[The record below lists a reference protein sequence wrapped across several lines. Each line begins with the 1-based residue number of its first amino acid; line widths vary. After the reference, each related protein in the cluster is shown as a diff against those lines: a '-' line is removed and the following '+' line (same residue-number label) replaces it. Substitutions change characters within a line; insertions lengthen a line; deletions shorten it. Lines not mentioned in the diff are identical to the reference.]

1 MLTRVVQTAIL
12 REVIMEVGILGLP
25 GVGKTCIFNAL
36 TSGTVVASQ
45 SAQKPNV
52 GMANVPDERL
62 QQINA
67 LIATQRLVY
76 ATVKFVDIAGLS
88 KGASQ
93 GGGLGNKFLSF
104 IREADAVLEVVRCF
118 ESADVPHIDG
128 SVDPVRDVETVETEM
143 IFADLETLEKNID
156 KQRKHANTGTDK
168 EAHIHAAT
176 LEQVIPELQKGV
188 PIRRMHLKPEQ
199 QKFLHTLGLVSDKKV
214 LYIANVGEDDLEGTG
229 THAARLRAHVA
240 KLGGV
245 VVPVCAKLEAELTEL
260 PPEDRAAM
268 LSEMGIK
275 TAALAAVTKAA
286 YQLLGLQSFFTVGP
300 DEIRAWTIHVG
311 FTAPQAA
318 GVIHSDFEKGFIR
331 AEVYHFK
338 DLMEFKS
345 EAAVKHAGK
354 ARAEGKNYVF
364 QEGDIAHFLANKA

>member
-1 MLTRVVQTAIL
+1 
-12 REVIMEVGILGLP
+12 MEVGILGLP
-25 GVGKTCIFNAL
+25 GVGKTCMFNAL
-36 TSGTVVASQ
+36 TSGTVVASP

-67 LIATQRLVY
+67 LIETQRLVY

-93 GGGLGNKFLSF
+93 GDGLGNKFLSF

-143 IFADLETLEKNID
+143 ILADLETLEKNLD
-156 KQRKHANTGTDK
+156 KQRKHARTGADK
-168 EAHIHAAT
+168 EALVHAAT
-176 LEQVIPELQKGV
+176 LEQIIPELQKGV
-188 PIRRMHLKPEQ
+188 PIRRMHLKPEH
-199 QKFLHTLGLVSDKKV
+199 QKFIHTLGLASDKKV

-240 KLGGV
+240 KLGGI
-245 VVPVCAKLEAELTEL
+245 VVPVCAKLEAELAEL

-268 LSEMGIK
+268 LTEMGIK
-275 TAALAAVTKAA
+275 TAALPAVTKAA

-338 DLMEFKS
+338 DLIEFKS

-354 ARAEGKNYVF
+354 VRAEGKNYVF
-364 QEGDIAHFLANKA
+364 QEGDIAHFLANKT

>member
-1 MLTRVVQTAIL
+1 
-12 REVIMEVGILGLP
+12 MEVGILGLP
-25 GVGKTCIFNAL
+25 GVGKTALFNAL

-45 SAQKPNV
+45 SANKPNV

-62 QQINA
+62 KQINE
-67 LIATQRLVY
+67 LIETQRIVY

-93 GGGLGNKFLSF
+93 GGGLGNKFLAY

-118 ESADVPHIDG
+118 ESADVPHVDG
-128 SVDPVRDVETVETEM
+128 SIDPVRDVETVEMEM
-143 IFADLETLEKNID
+143 IFADLETVEKNID
-156 KQRKHANTGTDK
+156 KQRKHARAGTDK
-168 EAHIHAAT
+168 EAIAAVAT

-188 PIRRMHLKPEQ
+188 PIRRMGLKPEQ
-199 QKFLHTLGLVSDKKV
+199 QKFIHTLGLVSDKRV
-214 LYIANVGEDDLEGTG
+214 LYVANVGEDDLEGKG
-229 THAARLRAHVA
+229 PHATRLREHVA
-240 KLGGV
+240 KLGGI
-245 VVPVCAKLEAELTEL
+245 VVPVCAKLEAELVEL
-260 PPEDRAAM
+260 SPEDREVM
-268 LSEMGIK
+268 LKEMGIK
-275 TAALAAVTKAA
+275 TAALPAITKAA

-300 DEIRAWTIHVG
+300 DEIRAWPIHVG

-338 DLMEFKS
+338 DLMEFKT
-345 EAAVKHAGK
+345 EAAVKQAGR

-364 QEGDIAHFLANKA
+364 KEGDIAHFLANK